1 MVGSRGRKQTGRNSF
16 CNNRGA
22 RPAASARRSAPVPET
37 GGQRPRKAACGP
49 GPTAGT
55 RYIIFHSGTASPL
68 SSSEESLPS
77 QILKPEA
84 LPAVLRRCIYWELWS
99 RVAQLPGTLPCPA
112 WMLQTACLRTCT
124 GTLLRALVLSRALHT
139 AQGDV
144 RPRLDGRPPGPDI
157 GGLQQPCGRP
167 PYDDTGR
174 FGPSSSCP
182 DSSLPTQ
189 PE

>member
-1 MVGSRGRKQTGRNSF
+1 MAPARWSAAGAGNRRVATVFATIVGHGLRPRPDGR
-16 CNNRGA
+16 
-22 RPAASARRSAPVPET
+22 PPVPET

-77 QILKPEA
+77 QILRPEA
-84 LPAVLRRCIYWELWS
+84 RPAAPGNCSLDWHSCQELCHALRGCFKPPAIELALGLSSGLWY
-99 RVAQLPGTLPCPA
+99 CPVHF
-112 WMLQTACLRTCT
+112 TPR
-124 GTLLRALVLSRALHT
+124 
-139 AQGDV
+139 
-144 RPRLDGRPPGPDI
+144 RPQPDGRPPGPDI
-157 GGLQQPCGRP
+157 GGLQKPCGRP

-174 FGPSSSCP
+174 FGSSSSCP
-182 DSSLPTQ
+182 DRSLPTQ